1 MKLYQAHG
9 ASQPALELVPCGADT
24 AYKIGMGL
32 TVSADAAAKVSAQA
46 VPEYIC
52 MANKTGV
59 AGEFV
64 QAIRVNKD
72 DTYEA
77 VLSADG
83 AELKIGDKVT
93 IDADGIRVTATTT
106 VSNAAVGVAQIIS
119 FMTKEKASG
128 DGVLIKF

>member
-1 MKLYQAHG
+1 MKLFQRNN
-9 ASQPALELVPCGADT
+9 ASQPPLELVPCTADT

-32 TVSADAAAKVSAQA
+32 TVADDGSTKVAATG

-52 MANKTGV
+52 MSTKTGV

-64 QAIRVNKD
+64 QAIRVSKD

-77 VLSADG
+77 NLSAAGTD
-83 AELKIGDKVT
+83 LDIGDKVT
-93 IDADGIRVTATTT
+93 IDTDGIRVTATTT
-106 VSNAAVGVAQIIS
+106 SGVAKIVG
-119 FMTKEKASG
+119 FKTEGKASG